1 MIETE
6 PTPAGS
12 RPAGASAAPAGW
24 RVSRS
29 SRSSRTASGG
39 FLLVVAALFLAPAL
53 LSANAVEQLTS
64 LLIFL
69 ILAVM
74 WNALAGYGGLVS
86 VGQQAFIGV
95 GAYATIYLT
104 QHGMAPYPA
113 IVVAALVCAALAA
126 VESLLVL
133 RLRGGQ
139 FAVGTWVVAE
149 ALAILVI
156 LDKGLGGGTG
166 ISLRGLNVYTPD
178 QRRADTFWLT
188 LGFAVLLLGL
198 VFGLLRWR
206 TGAALQAIRDDEEAA
221 AALGVRVRPLKFV
234 LFVLAGFGCG
244 AAGALTLATTLF
256 VQPQSIFGVQFTGL
270 HDLHGAG
277 RRPRNVRGPDHRRRR
292 VLPDSVRVRRPGRL
306 LPDRSRSRG
315 RAVRAVPAAR
325 AVEPGRGSAA
335 RAAAARGLP
344 AGPDRGSARDQVV
357 RCGPCSPGL
366 SCRDRHAGR
375 DHPARSARR
384 CWHST

>member
-12 RPAGASAAPAGW
+12 QPAGASAAPAGW

-39 FLLVVAALFLAPAL
+39 FLLIVAALFLAPAL

-256 VQPQSIFGVQFTGL
+256 VQPQSIFGVQFTAYMIFMVLVGGL
-270 HDLHGAG
+270 GTFEGPIIGAVAFFLIQYEFADQG
-277 RRPRNVRGPDHRRRR
+277 AYYLIGLGLVAVLFALFLPRGLWSLVADR
-292 VLPDSVRVRRPGRL
+292 LPVQL
-306 LPDRSRSRG
+306 LPVGYRLDRTAAPRG
-315 RAVRAVPAAR
+315 IRWSGAAR
-325 AVEPGRGSAA
+325 ARRG
-335 RAAAARGLP
+335 
-344 AGPDRGSARDQVV
+344 
-357 RCGPCSPGL
+357 
-366 SCRDRHAGR
+366 
-375 DHPARSARR
+375 
-384 CWHST
+384 